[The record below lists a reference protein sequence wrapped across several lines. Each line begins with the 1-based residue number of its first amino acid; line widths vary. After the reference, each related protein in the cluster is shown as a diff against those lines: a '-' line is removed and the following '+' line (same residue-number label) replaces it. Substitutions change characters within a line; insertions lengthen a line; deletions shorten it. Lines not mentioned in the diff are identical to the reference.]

1 MAKNGFEAEATVNII
16 RSSMLIYFS
25 SKLCSKFAKNKF

>member
-16 RSSMLIYFS
+16 RSFMLIYFS